1 MFTSEKS
8 VYLVFGANGGIGSHV
23 AKQLVIANNDVMLLG
38 RNQLQL
44 AALAEELQTSYKI
57 VDVTDLTQV
66 QTCFEEVL
74 EQEGRLDG
82 VVNCVG
88 SILLKP
94 AHLTTEEEWHTTL
107 QTNLGSAFAVTR
119 AAGKM
124 MLKGGSIILM
134 SSAAATV
141 GLPNHEAIAA
151 AKAGVQ
157 GLALSAAATY
167 ASRNLR
173 FNVVAPGLVQT
184 TLTERIT
191 NNPSALAAS
200 IANHPLGRIGHPE
213 EIARLIV
220 WLLDVNNSW
229 ITGQVFH
236 IDGGLSNLRVK
247 TTLEYASKM

>member
-1 MFTSEKS
+1 MSTSEKP

-23 AKQLVIANNDVMLLG
+23 ARQLVTANNHVVLLG
-38 RNQLQL
+38 RNQQQL
-44 AALAEELQTSYKI
+44 VALAEELQTSYKI
-57 VDVTDLTQV
+57 VDATDLAQV
-66 QTCFEEVL
+66 QARFEEIL
-74 EQEGRLDG
+74 GQAGRIDG

-94 AHLTTEEEWHTTL
+94 AHLTTADEWDATL
-107 QTNLGSAFAVTR
+107 QTNLGSAFAVTK

-124 MLKGGSIILM
+124 MLKGGSVILM

-167 ASRNLR
+167 AGRNLR
-173 FNVVAPGLVQT
+173 FNVIAPGLVQT

-191 NNPSALAAS
+191 KNPMALAAS
-200 IANHPLGRIGHPE
+200 VANHPLGRLGQPE

-236 IDGGLSNLRVK
+236 IDGGLSNLRVR
-247 TTLEYASKM
+247 TTLQT